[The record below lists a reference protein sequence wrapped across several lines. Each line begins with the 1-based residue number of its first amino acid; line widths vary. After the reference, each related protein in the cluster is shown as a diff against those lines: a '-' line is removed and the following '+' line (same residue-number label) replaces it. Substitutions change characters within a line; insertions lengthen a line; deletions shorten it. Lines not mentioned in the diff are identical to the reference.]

1 IKKEKP
7 IFMDE
12 LAVTLEDLFIY
23 HIEEQG
29 GEKL

>member
-1 IKKEKP
+1 
-7 IFMDE
+7 MDE

-23 HIEEQG
+23 HLEEQG